1 MMAEKE
7 QTKMMNN
14 MKNRL
19 NADELEMV
27 AGGTGSLGIPRGGKI
42 NIIGEAVGIPRGG
55 RVAVIEE
62 PVGIP
67 RGGKITVR

>member
-1 MMAEKE
+1 
-7 QTKMMNN
+7 MMNN

-27 AGGTGSLGIPRGGKI
+27 TGGTGSLGIPRGGRI
-42 NIIGEAVGIPRGG
+42 
-55 RVAVIEE
+55 AVIEE